1 MYPTTATRQ
10 SDCNGVVLRFLT
22 HLGSSGSAAAVFA
35 LRRKVALTLLLVLA
49 LLAGC
54 AALPGDVQRPSS
66 VALTDV
72 GRTALADI
80 AEASTPRDGRGLSGF
95 RLLPDGAEG
104 LAARQALLHLAQ
116 KSLDVQYYL
125 IAADDTGRQ
134 FLRALRDAAQRGVR
148 VRLLVD
154 DLHADA
160 RDELFTGLAAH
171 PNVQVRLFNPLPVRS
186 GSRTTRVLFSLH
198 DFDRIN
204 RRMHNKLFIADNTF
218 AVTGGRN
225 VADEYFMRGSAANFI
240 DMDLLSSGPVV
251 RELSRVFDSFW
262 NSELAFPVG
271 VLDASDLA
279 PDAARDLFAA
289 RVAGAGSRL
298 PGTATPIDEQLKA
311 GRLDLTFASV
321 QVFADVPA
329 KAAGAGAGDA
339 PVSAAGP
346 MGTAMQ
352 STLALLRSARSEVLI
367 ASPYFIPG
375 QHGLALMREARDNGI
390 RISVMTNS
398 LAATDEPLA
407 HWGYARYRKEMLRMG
422 VDLSELSPTRIRKAG
437 MLGDF
442 SSSLGRLHAK
452 LAVVDRRFLMVG
464 SMNMDLRSSRS
475 NTEIGLAIDSPELA
489 TQAAGL
495 LEQPWVSSNYRLRIG
510 SGSERLEWIAAA
522 DDGEMVH
529 AAEPHTDWLLR
540 LRLGLLSFF
549 VSEELL

>member
-1 MYPTTATRQ
+1 MNPHA
-10 SDCNGVVLRFLT
+10 
-22 HLGSSGSAAAVFA
+22 SAFAGAIVA
-35 LRRKVALTLLLVLA
+35 LRRKAALTALLALA

-54 AALPGDVQRPSS
+54 AMLPADVQRPASA
-66 VALTDV
+66 ALADV
-72 GRTALADI
+72 SRTALADI
-80 AEASTPRDGRGLSGF
+80 AQASTPQDKRGLSGF
-95 RLLPDGAEG
+95 RLLPDGAEA

-134 FLRALRDAAQRGVR
+134 FLRGLRDAAQRGVR

-160 RDELFTGLAAH
+160 RDELFAALAAH

-240 DMDLLSSGPVV
+240 DMDVLSAGPVV
-251 RELSRVFDSFW
+251 RELSSVFDSFW
-262 NSELAFPVG
+262 NSELAFPIG
-271 VLDASDLA
+271 ALGAPDLA
-279 PDAARDLFAA
+279 PSAAWDHFDAL
-289 RVAGAGSRL
+289 VGSAGAAH
-298 PGTATPIDEQLKA
+298 PGTATRIDEQLKT
-311 GRLDLTFASV
+311 GRLDLMFAAV

-329 KAAGAGAGDA
+329 KAAGAGVGDA
-339 PVSAAGP
+339 AGSAPGP
-346 MGTAMQ
+346 MGAAMQ
-352 STLALLRSARSEVLI
+352 GTLALLRSARSEVLI

-375 QHGLALMREARDNGI
+375 QRGLALMREARADGV
-390 RISVMTNS
+390 RISVLTNS

-407 HWGYARYRKEMLRMG
+407 HWGYARYRKAMLKMG
-422 VDLSELSPTRIRKAG
+422 VDLSELSPTRIRQAG
-437 MLGDF
+437 MLGNF

-452 LAVVDRRFLMVG
+452 LAVVDRRWLMVG

-475 NTEIGLAIDSPELA
+475 NTELGLAIDSPELA
-489 TQAAGL
+489 AEAASL
-495 LEQPWVSSNYRLRIG
+495 LEQRWVSSNYRLRIG
-510 SGSERLEWIAAA
+510 NGSERIEWIAAE
-522 DDGEMVH
+522 DDGDVVH

-540 LRLGLLSFF
+540 LRLGLLSIF
-549 VSEELL
+549 VSEDLL